1 MKKILFIKL
10 SSLGDIIHAYPA
22 VYDIRQHFPDCKI
35 DWLVDENF
43 YELVKLNKLV
53 DEVIPIP
60 LRKWKKNLL
69 DFIPNI
75 LKWKRKLINTNY
87 DYIVDAQ
94 GLIKSSLLTKCF
106 SGSVYGFDT
115 SSVKEKAAS
124 LFYKNKIKVSK
135 NVLAL
140 TKNRILAREIFNYQ
154 INLED
159 VNFGLSYTNNLHPDL
174 IPNSKYVIFFHATSK
189 QSKKYPIQYWAKL
202 ATYLI
207 EKYNLKIILPFGNL
221 KELHDSKLIRDMV
234 DSKNIIILEKK
245 LSFSEL
251 YDMISHASFIFG
263 VDTGLIHLA
272 NALNKK
278 LIAIYID
285 TDPKKTGVFETTVAK
300 NIGQKNQVPDPD
312 EIINLYE
319 KIR

>member
-22 VYDIRQHFPDCKI
+22 IYDIRQHFPDCKI
-35 DWLVDENF
+35 DWLVDESF

-69 DFIPNI
+69 EFIPNI
-75 LKWKRKLINTNY
+75 IKWKKNLVNTKY
-87 DYIVDAQ
+87 DYIIDAQ

-106 SGSVYGFDT
+106 SGTVYGFDT
-115 SSVKEKAAS
+115 RSVKEKAAC

-135 NVLAL
+135 SLLAL

-159 VNFGLSYTNNLHPDL
+159 VNFGLSYNNSKHLEL
-174 IPNSKYVIFFHATSK
+174 IPNSDYVIFFHATSK
-189 QSKKYPIQYWAKL
+189 QSKKYPIKYWANL
-202 ATYLI
+202 ANHLI
-207 EKYNLKIILPFGNL
+207 AKYDLKIILPFGNAN
-221 KELHDSKLIRDMV
+221 ELSDSKLIRDTV
-234 DSKNIIILEKK
+234 GSENVIVLEKR

-251 YDMISHASFIFG
+251 YEIISNASFIFG
-263 VDTGLIHLA
+263 VDTGLVHLA
-272 NALNKK
+272 NALAKK
-278 LIAIYID
+278 LVAVYTD
-285 TDPKKTGVFETTVAK
+285 TDPKKTGVFETNIAK
-300 NIGQKNQVPDPD
+300 NIGQKNQVPNPE